1 MSFRHRFKIIHS
13 DLEYNYYTLK
23 KDLTALTG
31 SDLVRSYNLGTGQ
44 GLLTM
49 FHRSHF
55 METPANYTRAQ
66 KIAYVCIAES

>member
-1 MSFRHRFKIIHS
+1 MSFRHRFQIIHS

-23 KDLTALTG
+23 KALTG
-31 SDLVRSYNLGTGQ
+31 SDLVRSNNLGTGQ

-55 METPANYTRAQ
+55 METPANYTRAH